1 MTTEQFNK
9 AKELRE
15 YIQNLK
21 EVQKFITNVSREY
34 KLAIQS
40 DRKCFLLNKPGIIDK
55 AKERIKE
62 LEEEFEL
69 INQRIKELEEEF
81 KAL

>member
-9 AKELRE
+9 AQELQE
-15 YIQNLK
+15 FIQNLK
-21 EVQKFITNVSREY
+21 EVQKFITNVSRQY

-40 DRKCFLLNKPGIIDK
+40 DRKCLALTKPGIRDK
-55 AKERIKE
+55 VNQRIKE
-62 LEEEFEL
+62 LEDEFEL

>member
-9 AKELRE
+9 AQELQE
-15 YIQNLK
+15 FIQNLK
-21 EVQKFITNVSREY
+21 KVQKFITNVSRQY

-40 DRKCFLLNKPGIIDK
+40 DRKCFLLNKPEIRDK
-55 AKERIKE
+55 VIGRIKE
-62 LEEEFEL
+62 LEDEFEL

>member
-9 AKELRE
+9 ANKIQE

-21 EVQKFITNVSREY
+21 EVQKFLNNIIGEY
-34 KLAIQS
+34 RQVLQS
-40 DRKCFLLNKPGIIDK
+40 SRKCFLLNKPEIRDK
-55 AKERIKE
+55 VIGRIKE

-69 INQRIKELEEEF
+69 INQRIKVLEEEF